1 MKHSKKELFNPDHL
15 DYCIEIGDCELQ
27 NPPQE
32 LIDKLI
38 GKPISDCKKIIE
50 EFLKPKEKLV
60 IKLKKKIGFETKN
73 DNR

>member
-1 MKHSKKELFNPDHL
+1 MKKSKKEVFNLDHL
-15 DYCIEIGDCELQ
+15 NCCIEIGDCELQ

-60 IKLKKKIGFETKN
+60 IKFKKKIGFETKN